1 MPQIPILRWYG
12 FTGIFRGRV
21 IYNSGS
27 DINTDINCKNNFT
40 ISGCRSPSLGHFYPA
55 TTIYI
60 NIWKEADLH
69 IHHNQRKEALLKK
82 SVVCLLTCAF
92 SAIMISEL
100 SSAIIIQSHSKK
112 IQITEEDIPESGIKT
127 LKNWFHRQIDFGSF
141 QPINDTY
148 FPRTFK
154 KTVFST
160 QSPIQL

>member
-1 MPQIPILRWYG
+1 VIFKWAKASQIPTCLCPFGG
-12 FTGIFRGRV
+12 FQRCSFACEMHLHPRNR
-21 IYNSGS
+21 
-27 DINTDINCKNNFT
+27 
-40 ISGCRSPSLGHFYPA
+40 PA
-55 TTIYI
+55 TTLIWPPLYI
-60 NIWKEADLH
+60 LIIETWPTIQ

-112 IQITEEDIPESGIKT
+112 IQITEEDIPELFIKT